1 MERERRDRQMRI
13 KKLVCLAA
21 VCIFSFGMTT
31 TALADTI
38 PVQTSVSYDGKTLS
52 NEQTDLTDIMKNVQ
66 PGDTASISVDLYNNA
81 SNMTYF
87 YLTTGII
94 ESLEDSSDAS
104 DGAYTF
110 SLVYQSADGNET
122 VLYNN
127 DTVGGENSENGVG
140 LNQVKITDEDSYV
153 YLDGISAGGKG
164 KILLN
169 ITLDGNTQD
178 NSYMNALAKLKLRF
192 AVENAPGDS
201 TVYED
206 RYTPGEVVTVKN
218 PDTIVT
224 ILEELVPL
232 APKTGDVMLPM
243 VISMAAFAGGLVF
256 LIWAVVL
263 MKKKRKEA

>member
-1 MERERRDRQMRI
+1 MQI
-13 KKLVCLAA
+13 KKLLCLAA
-21 VCIFSFGMTT
+21 AVCVFSFGMTT
-31 TALADTI
+31 TVLADTI
-38 PVQTSVSYDGKTLS
+38 PAQTSVSYDGKTLS
-52 NEQTDLTDIMKNVQ
+52 NEKTDLTDIIKNVQ

-81 SNMTYF
+81 SNTTYF
-87 YLTTGII
+87 YLTTSIVK
-94 ESLEDSSDAS
+94 SLEDSTDAS
-104 DGAYTF
+104 NGAYTF
-110 SLVYQSADGNET
+110 SLVYQSANGDET

-127 DTVGGENSENGVG
+127 DTVGGENSANGVG

-178 NSYMNALAKLKLRF
+178 NSYMNTLAELQLRF
-192 AVENAPGDS
+192 AVENAPENT

-243 VISMAAFAGGLVF
+243 VISIAAFVGGFVLLV
-256 LIWAVVL
+256 WAVVL
-263 MKKKRKEA
+263 MKKKSREA